1 MAQKFTYH
9 TESTRSMYH
18 VVSYEP
24 CRLFIVRCYRKKTAL
39 EQVEY
44 LKDYTPTTAVDVTYQ
59 DSLGRVYKIAEWNR
73 KGEVVNHV

>member
-1 MAQKFTYH
+1 MAQKYTYH

-18 VVSYEP
+18 IASYDA
-24 CRLFIVRCYRKKTAL
+24 CGLFIVRTWKKKTAIK
-39 EQVEY
+39 QMEY
-44 LKDYTPTTAVDVTYQ
+44 MKENPTVSAMDMTYQ